1 MRNWRKMIA
10 LLIALVLVMGLVM
23 SSAVAEPGE
32 KEEKSGIIYTCLGDS
47 IAAGYSLPGFE
58 ERRYT
63 GLTRMEGTYG
73 AIVAD
78 SLNVDKYNAY
88 AMSGV
93 RTQEMKMFLVDDYY
107 GDAITNRN
115 MWFWFLDTDNIEPEL
130 AALRKQLREGIR
142 EANLITLG
150 IGANDLL
157 LTLEGTLLQ
166 LGTGKPYQGPEAA
179 VQEYVNQVELNGL
192 EDTNNMVSTALEYVM
207 GVATLVPQLIA
218 AASDAVL
225 GFNSRYEEDL
235 NLIQKLNPT
244 AAIVQVS
251 QYNPF
256 YTLSPGFDGIFDMY
270 FGQMNDFFLEMAE
283 KYDNVYYAD
292 VTGTETIFGTQFI
305 NDPHPTQN
313 GHKYMAEQILK
324 VLEDV
329 KIPDAPTVTP
339 SSDPKP
345 TETVKPTETAKPTET
360 VKPTESPAPSEG
372 PKDKICAPYKDID
385 TTQWYHNAVH
395 YAIENKIMAG
405 LSADTFAPHMS
416 VTRGMMAQMIYAM
429 EGRPI
434 IWKEQSYKDVEK
446 GRYYEDAV
454 AFVSQ
459 NKIMTGYN
467 EDTFGPGDPITR
479 EQLATLLRGYANY
492 LGKSTSVTADI
503 TGYADYRSVS
513 EWAVTSMEWAVGSG
527 IIAGRDGNKLAPL
540 AKATRAEVAQMLMKF
555 KDLK

>member
-1 MRNWRKMIA
+1 MRNWRKITA
-10 LLIALVLVMGLVM
+10 LLITLVLVTGLVM
-23 SSAVAEPGE
+23 SGALAEPSE
-32 KEEKSGIIYTCLGDS
+32 KEEKSGIMYTCLGDS

-78 SLNVDKYNAY
+78 ALNVDKYNAY

-130 AALRKQLREGIR
+130 ASLRKQLREGIR

-157 LTLEGTLLQ
+157 LTMEGILLQ

-179 VQEYVNQVELNGL
+179 LQEYLDTVELHGV
-192 EDTNNMVSTALEYVM
+192 EETNDMVSTAMEYVV
-207 GVATLVPQLIA
+207 GISTLIPQLIA
-218 AASDAVL
+218 AAYDAVL
-225 GFNSRYEEDL
+225 GFNNRYEEDL
-235 NLIQKLNPT
+235 NLIQALNPT
-244 AAIVQVS
+244 AAIVQVG

-256 YTLSPGFDGIFDMY
+256 YTLSPGFDGIFDLY
-270 FGQMNDFFLEMAE
+270 FGQMNAFFQEMTE
-283 KYDNVYYAD
+283 KYDNVYYVD

-305 NDPHPTQN
+305 NDPHPTQE
-313 GHKYMAEQILK
+313 GHKYMAEQILN
-324 VLEDV
+324 VLKDV
-329 KIPDAPTVTP
+329 KIPGAPNVTP
-339 SSDPKP
+339 TATP
-345 TETVKPTETAKPTET
+345 TPTETAKPSET
-360 VKPTESPAPSEG
+360 IKPTETPTPSQD
-372 PKDKICAPYKDID
+372 PSDKICAPYKDID
-385 TTQWYHNAVH
+385 TTKWYHEAVH

-405 LSADTFAPHMS
+405 LSSDTFAPHMS

-434 IWKEQSYKDVEK
+434 NWWGQSYKDVEK

-454 AFVSQ
+454 SFVSH

-467 EDTFGPGDPITR
+467 EDTFGPDDPITR
-479 EQLATLLRGYANY
+479 EQLATLLRGYALY
-492 LGKSTSVTADI
+492 LNKSTSNATAI
-503 TGYADYRSVS
+503 TSYDDHRSVS
-513 EWAVTSMEWAVGSG
+513 SWAVISMEWAVGSG
-527 IIAGRDGNKLAPL
+527 IIAGRNGNKLAPT

-555 KDLK
+555 KELK